1 MSIPAG
7 WYDDGSGR
15 QRWWDGA
22 QWTDQFAPEQFE
34 GGAPTSASSPE
45 QTLSAELAAAGIPE
59 PAGHQGPGFASD
71 GYPLTGQAT
80 GAAYPG
86 AYTPSAYPVG
96 GVPGGP
102 EKKKVSVLAWIAFGI
117 AILGL
122 LLCWI
127 PFVGP
132 FLPFVGLVLSIIALF
147 MKGAKW
153 PGIVGLAV
161 SIVGLIVAAIIT
173 GLLVFAINRANTYEG
188 SSDGSSSDT
197 QSESTDDTTDDS
209 ADSSS
214 STGRPTAEEVT
225 SGIETIITATGTT
238 DTFTESQMQCFGEEF
253 VASDISDDVLQV
265 IASGEPAL
273 TDAEALAA
281 FSQELMD
288 AAPTC
293 ALR

>member
-34 GGAPTSASSPE
+34 GGAPTSAASPE
-45 QTLSAELAAAGIPE
+45 QTLSAELAAAGVPE
-59 PAGHQGPGFASD
+59 AAGQPGPGVTAD
-71 GYPLTGQAT
+71 GYPVAGQAP

-96 GVPGGP
+96 GVPGDGAP
-102 EKKKVSVLAWIAFGI
+102 KKKVSVLSWIAFGV
-117 AILGL
+117 ALLGL

-127 PFVGP
+127 PFVGA

-147 MKGAKW
+147 LKGAKW
-153 PGIVGLAV
+153 PGIVGLVAAV
-161 SIVGLIVAAIIT
+161 IGLIVSILIIV
-173 GLLVFAINRANTYEG
+173 GIVYLANNARTYEG
-188 SSDGSSSDT
+188 SSSSSSDT
-197 QSESTDDTTDDS
+197 QDESTDSSTSGERPS
-209 ADSSS
+209 AD
-214 STGRPTAEEVT
+214 EV
-225 SGIETIITATGTT
+225 ATGIRTIAEATASSESFT
-238 DTFTESQMQCFGEEF
+238 DSQLQCFGEEF
-253 VASDISDDVLQV
+253 VASDIPDDVLQV

-273 TDAEALAA
+273 SDAEALSA
-281 FSQELMD
+281 FGQELMD

>member
-34 GGAPTSASSPE
+34 SGAPTSAGSL
-45 QTLSAELAAAGIPE
+45 QQDLSAELAAAGVPE
-59 PAGHQGPGFASD
+59 PAGQQSPGFAAD
-71 GYPLTGQAT
+71 GYPLTGQDT
-80 GAAYPG
+80 GSAYPG

-102 EKKKVSVLAWIAFGI
+102 EKKKPTVLAWIAFGI

-132 FLPFVGLVLSIIALF
+132 FLPFVGLVLSIIVLF

-153 PGIVGLAV
+153 PGIVGLVV
-161 SIVGLIVAAIIT
+161 SIVGLVVAAVFT
-173 GLLVFAINRANTYEG
+173 GLLVFALNQVNTYDG
-188 SSDGSSSDT
+188 SSDSSSSDT
-197 QSESTDDTTDDS
+197 PSEGTDDTTGDDT
-209 ADSSS
+209 DSSS
-214 STGRPTAEEVT
+214 STGRPTAEEVAA
-225 SGIETIITATGTT
+225 GVEVIIAGTGTT
-238 DTFTESQMQCFGEEF
+238 ETFTDSQLLCFGEEF
-253 VASDISDDVLQV
+253 VASDIPDDVLQV

-273 TDAEALAA
+273 TDAEALSA
-281 FSQELMD
+281 FGQELID

>member
-22 QWTDQFAPEQFE
+22 QWTDQFATEQFE
-34 GGAPTSASSPE
+34 GGAPRSADNLTE
-45 QTLSAELAAAGIPE
+45 GLSAELAAAGLPE
-59 PAGHQGPGFASD
+59 ASGPQGPGVTAQ
-71 GYPLTGQAT
+71 GYPLTGQTPDLPYA
-80 GAAYPG
+80 G
-86 AYTPSAYPVG
+86 AYAPSAYPVG

-122 LLCWI
+122 LICWI
-127 PFVGP
+127 PFVGA

-147 MKGAKW
+147 LKGAKW
-153 PGIVGLAV
+153 PGIVGLVV
-161 SIVGLIVAAIIT
+161 SVIGLIVSILIIV
-173 GLLVFAINRANTYEG
+173 GIVYWANNVSDYE
-188 SSDGSSSDT
+188 SSPLSTSDT
-197 QSESTDDTTDDS
+197 QTEDTDDGG
-209 ADSSS
+209 SS
-214 STGRPTAEEVT
+214 STGEGRPTADEVA
-225 SGIETIITATGTT
+225 SGIETIIAGTGTT
-238 DTFTESQMQCFGEEF
+238 ESFTDSQVQCFGEEF
-253 VASDISDDVLQV
+253 VASDIPDDVLQV

-273 TDAEALAA
+273 TDATALSA